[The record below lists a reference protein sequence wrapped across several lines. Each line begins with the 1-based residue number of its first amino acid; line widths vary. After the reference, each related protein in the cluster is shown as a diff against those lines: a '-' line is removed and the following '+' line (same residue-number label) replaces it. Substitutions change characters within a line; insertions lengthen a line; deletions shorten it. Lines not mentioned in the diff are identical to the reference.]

1 MRTTI
6 LNFCRALAR
15 AMALIAIL
23 VAVSRPVPAQEP
35 APKAPKSASEAAPPT
50 AADAESEA
58 LDKIF
63 QAPSTDPQAEIQK
76 LEDFLTRFPASAY
89 REQLLRMIQKR
100 ALESNDARRAA
111 GAMERLVAL
120 HPEDPDLLSAAADLL
135 DRQGD
140 AASRARA
147 IDYATRFVERAEK
160 MTVDSRPPSIPA
172 DKWPEVQP
180 LVRASAYALR
190 GRIYAKAGESD
201 HAVADFEKSLAAYTS
216 ATVAEQLGDAALK
229 MGDTT
234 RAIDAYATAFALP
247 ERRSDPARRDQV
259 RKKLGSAYVAK
270 YQSEKGLGDLVMARY
285 DELMRTLA
293 GRFKPDDQPRAE
305 THDALEIPL
314 RRPDG
319 SSFKLAELRG
329 KTVVMDF
336 WATWCPPCRVE
347 GSLFER
353 VIETF
358 RNDPRV
364 AFLSINADED
374 RTAVAD
380 FLKAEKWN
388 VPVVFAQGLDQMLG
402 IRALPT
408 TMILDPEGRVV
419 FRQTGLD
426 LGTFVPTLEGK
437 IREILKS
444 TESGQH

>member
-1 MRTTI
+1 M
-6 LNFCRALAR
+6 
-15 AMALIAIL
+15 
-23 VAVSRPVPAQEP
+23 
-35 APKAPKSASEAAPPT
+35 APKPAGEAASQS
-50 AADAESEA
+50 AGEAESEA

-63 QAPSTDPQAEIQK
+63 QAPANDPQAEIQK

-89 REQLLRMIQKR
+89 REQVLRLIHKR
-100 ALESNDARRAA
+100 ALESNDARLAA

-120 HPEDPDLLSAAADLL
+120 HPEDPDLLSSAAEQLA
-135 DRQGD
+135 RQGD

-147 IDYATRFVERAEK
+147 LEYATRFVERAEK

-172 DKWPEVQP
+172 DQWPEVQP

-190 GRIYAKAGESD
+190 GRIHAQAGESER
-201 HAVADFEKSLAAYTS
+201 AVADFEKSLAAYAST
-216 ATVAEQLGDAALK
+216 TVAEQLGDAARK

-247 ERRSDPARRDQV
+247 ERRTDPARRDQV

-293 GRFKPDDQPRAE
+293 ARFRPDDQPRVE

-314 RRPDG
+314 RRLDG

-329 KTVVMDF
+329 KIVVMDF

-347 GSLFER
+347 GGLFER

-358 RNDPRV
+358 RSEPRV

-374 RTAVAD
+374 RAAVAD
-380 FLKAEKWN
+380 FLKAEKWTA
-388 VPVVFAQGLDQMLG
+388 PVAFAQGLDQVLG
-402 IRALPT
+402 IRSLPT
-408 TMILDPEGRVV
+408 TMILDPQGRVA
-419 FRQTGLD
+419 FRQAGLD

-437 IREILKS
+437 IREMLKS